1 MEAETLA
8 YALGELRKALETT
21 QVSLACRLSVT
32 QPTLS
37 GIENGNDPMLS
48 TLRNVVEGLG
58 GRLEV
63 MAVFGNP
70 RFRLALGESPTP

>member
-1 MEAETLA
+1 MEAETFA
-8 YALGELRKALETT
+8 YTLGELRKALETT

-48 TLRNVVEGLG
+48 TLRHPERG
-58 GRLEV
+58 
-63 MAVFGNP
+63 
-70 RFRLALGESPTP
+70 